1 MSWRELIVR
10 YARERGRLGGF
21 VLLAVIM
28 AAVGRWTGGPVE
40 RWTGNGS
47 AFELAVGTLAALVF
61 MLAFRI
67 WDDLEDRPRDAR
79 DHPTRVTV
87 VADSPKPLA
96 ALAIGLAVV
105 GMSLVVIGPRALGRL
120 AALVAAAMLL
130 GAWYRWRGTRTSA
143 VVNGH
148 VVLLKYPLIAFAAT
162 ASPSFAALASL
173 YLALCIYEVV
183 DDPALRASIVARR
196 IAISECAIV
205 SAIVV
210 TAALLG
216 GRTP

>member
-1 MSWRELIVR
+1 
-10 YARERGRLGGF
+10 
-21 VLLAVIM
+21 
-28 AAVGRWTGGPVE
+28 
-40 RWTGNGS
+40 
-47 AFELAVGTLAALVF
+47 
-61 MLAFRI
+61 
-67 WDDLEDRPRDAR
+67 
-79 DHPTRVTV
+79 
-87 VADSPKPLA
+87 
-96 ALAIGLAVV
+96 
-105 GMSLVVIGPRALGRL
+105 
-120 AALVAAAMLL
+120 
-130 GAWYRWRGTRTSA
+130 
-143 VVNGH
+143 
-148 VVLLKYPLIAFAAT
+148 LIAFAAT